1 MFYLYQMRR
10 REQAV
15 RSVDLTFQ
23 GTVSE
28 EEYEE
33 MQANAQ
39 QRGCPY
45 CGDTFNV
52 TLGFPGPL
60 IDGRGNRYCSPGCVG
75 KAEREMAVMV
85 KPVPCGTKIDGWDV

>member
-1 MFYLYQMRR
+1 MSYLYQMKR

-60 IDGRGNRYCSPGCVG
+60 IDGRGNRYCSPDCVE
-75 KAEREMAVMV
+75 KAERETAPMI
-85 KPVPCGTKIDGWDV
+85 KPSPKGTQIDNWDV